1 MKTIKRISAL
11 VLAVLLM
18 AGLSISAWA
27 QEYDLYD
34 GDITV
39 TADGSSQTVT
49 HCRTDGV
56 HVTEDANPTITSN
69 GKTTDHTL
77 TIYATNDNAVANVT
91 LGGVNIYNDPYN
103 DGPAAVIT
111 EGSGSVVIELD
122 GTNTVTSGTDH
133 AGVEKN
139 NNGTLTITDTNKDGG
154 SLEATGGDRGAG
166 IGGGNGADGTNI
178 TISGGEV
185 TATGGQSG
193 AGIGGGMSGAGT
205 EITISGGTVTAT
217 GGMNGAGIGGGM
229 RGAGTDITISG
240 GTVTAVGVLA
250 AGIGGG
256 WNGDGTNIT
265 ITGGE
270 VTATGGEY
278 GAGIG
283 GGEYRSGT
291 DITISGGTVTATGG
305 MNGAGIGGG
314 DTSAGSDI
322 TISGG
327 TVTATGERR
336 GAGIGGGNAGAGSN
350 ITISGDAT
358 VTATGNYGGAG
369 IGGGGSNTGSDIT
382 ISGDAQVHVT
392 GSQESTAGDFS
403 FGAGAAIGNG
413 GGYSRDDNPPAG
425 DEIDPDISTLTAS
438 GSISYYPAG
447 TTVGQMQD
455 GSVEPTKVVH
465 GTYVPFSGV
474 TFYTLSFDLGGGTID
489 GKSEYKLSAV
499 FGQKIELPTP
509 VKDGATFKGW
519 KTTIDGE
526 EVILEAGEQFTVK
539 GAASFTAIWE

>member
-77 TIYATNDNAVANVT
+77 TINTANDNATANVT
-91 LGGVNIYNDPYN
+91 LSGVTINSSGI
-103 DGPAAVIT
+103 AVIT
-111 EGSGSVVIELD
+111 EGAGSAVIELD
-122 GTNTVTSGTDH
+122 GTNTVTSGSGH
-133 AGVEKN
+133 AGVEKQN
-139 NNGTLTITDTNKDGG
+139 SGSLTITDSNKDGG
-154 SLEATGGDRGAG
+154 SLE
-166 IGGGNGADGTNI
+166 
-178 TISGGEV
+178 
-185 TATGGQSG
+185 
-193 AGIGGGMSGAGT
+193 
-205 EITISGGTVTAT
+205 
-217 GGMNGAGIGGGM
+217 
-229 RGAGTDITISG
+229 
-240 GTVTAVGVLA
+240 
-250 AGIGGG
+250 
-256 WNGDGTNIT
+256 
-265 ITGGE
+265 
-270 VTATGGEY
+270 ATGGEY

-283 GGEYRSGT
+283 GGYKGDGSAITIDGATVTAKGGYEGAGIGGGDGGSGTNITITDATVTAQGGKLAAGIGGGWLKDGTGITITGSEVNATGGDSAAGIGGSNGGSGTGITITGSEVNATGGDSAAGIGGGSNGGGGT
-291 DITISGGTVTATGG
+291 DITISGSEVTATGG
-305 MNGAGIGGG
+305 WGAAGIGGGAHGGNGTNITISGSEVTAAGGRSGAGIGGG
-314 DTSAGSDI
+314 TSAAGTAI
-322 TISGG
+322 T
-327 TVTATGERR
+327 V
-336 GAGIGGGNAGAGSN
+336 
-350 ITISGDAT
+350 
-358 VTATGNYGGAG
+358 
-369 IGGGGSNTGSDIT
+369 
-382 ISGDAQVHVT
+382 SGDAQVNVAA
-392 GSQESTAGDFS
+392 SQKQISEYASYGT
-403 FGAGAAIGNG
+403 GAAIGNG
-413 GGYSRDDNPPAG
+413 GGKTTDGSVAPNGA
-425 DEIDPDISTLTAS
+425 EVDPDISGLTT

-447 TTVGQMQD
+447 TTVGQMKD

-509 VKDGATFKGW
+509 EKDGATFKGW
-519 KTTIDGE
+519 KTTEDGE
-526 EVILEAGEQFTVK
+526 EVVLEAGALFTVK